1 MEKEI
6 ILSILREVGVPAD
19 LLGHKYIVCALQ
31 LIHEDHDALYQ
42 MTKVLYP
49 TVAKDNKST
58 SSRVE
63 RAIRHAIELAFDRM
77 PVDVS
82 KKYFG
87 YSINPHSG
95 KATNSQFL
103 AALALELE
111 NKLRS

>member
-19 LLGHKYIVCALQ
+19 LLGHRYIVCALQ
-31 LIHEDHDALYQ
+31 LIHENPDAPYQ

-49 TVAKDNKST
+49 TVAKRNNTKAT
-58 SSRVE
+58 RVE

-77 PVDVS
+77 PVDIS

-87 YSINPHSG
+87 YSINPTTG

-103 AALALELE
+103 AALSLELE